1 MQQQRRSLSVELNP
15 LQNWS
20 DKMRYHLLISIVVFG
35 LTYFFCE
42 PSKPVVQD
50 QRDSVEEVERE
61 PVKTAL
67 IEMQLADWCGP
78 CRRFKASGAIK
89 ELEKN
94 GWTVEY
100 KDGIANSYPSFRVW
114 VDGKS
119 STFSGYSNKNNFFR
133 ILKKHMADLKD

>member
-50 QRDSVEEVERE
+50 QRDPVEEVERE

-94 GWTVEY
+94 GWTIKY
-100 KDGIANSYPSFRVW
+100 TDGISSSYPSFRVW

-119 STFSGYSNKNNFFR
+119 ETFSGYSSKSSFFKR
-133 ILKKHMADLKD
+133 LKSIIKKLK

>member
-1 MQQQRRSLSVELNP
+1 
-15 LQNWS
+15 
-20 DKMRYHLLISIVVFG
+20 MRYHLILSSLVFA
-35 LTYFFCE
+35 LTFFYCVPNE
-42 PSKPVVQD
+42 PTVQD

-61 PVKTAL
+61 PVKTAI

-94 GWTVEY
+94 GWTIKYV
-100 KDGIANSYPSFRVW
+100 DGIGKSYPSFRVW

-119 STFSGYSNKNNFFR
+119 GTFSGYSSKSSFFKK
-133 ILKKHMADLKD
+133 LKSIMKSIK

>member
-1 MQQQRRSLSVELNP
+1 MQQQRLSLSVELNP

-94 GWTVEY
+94 GWTIKY
-100 KDGIANSYPSFRVW
+100 TDGISSSYPSFRVW
-114 VDGKS
+114 VDGES
-119 STFSGYSNKNNFFR
+119 ETFSGYSSKSSFFKR
-133 ILKKHMADLKD
+133 LKSIIKKLK